1 MSESKID
8 LRAIKRELDKMIC
21 PAHKKHA
28 EITVKN
34 EGFEITCCCCDSFHE
49 SIDKKAFKLIDEN
62 TKKIIS
68 DTMNNLFQ

>member
-8 LRAIKRELDKMIC
+8 LHAIKRELDKMIC
-21 PAHKKHA
+21 PVHKKHA

-34 EGFEITCCCCDSFHE
+34 DSFEITCCCDSFHE
-49 SIDKKAFKLIDEN
+49 SIDKKTSKLITEN